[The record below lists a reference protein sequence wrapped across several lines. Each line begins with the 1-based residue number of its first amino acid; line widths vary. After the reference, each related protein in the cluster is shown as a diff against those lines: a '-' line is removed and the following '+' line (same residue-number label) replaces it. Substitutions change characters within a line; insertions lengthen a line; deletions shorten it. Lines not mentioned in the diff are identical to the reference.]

1 MRKKLLKNRSVRV
14 KMTLMLIIIMT
25 SVILLSV
32 LINLTMLKTY
42 YTVKEKKTIKESY
55 YQIQKVFQKDTV
67 RKNDV
72 DEIAKTYNYRVLISD
87 GSGTIV
93 YSSEGEKSLM
103 YKSLWNILN
112 ENLDKISNQIKKQ
125 GYAVMTNTN
134 KSMGTSINLMGYLD
148 GDYTV
153 IISTPMES
161 IQTSAR
167 LSGQFTMYVG
177 LILIICGAVAM
188 YLYSRQFTRPI
199 EDMAKAANQMS
210 HLDFDVK
217 VPTGSDDELGRLGAS
232 INELSSKLEFTI
244 SELKTAN
251 NELQKD
257 IEQKVQID
265 EMRKE
270 FLSHVSHELK
280 TPLTSISGY
289 SELIESG
296 MAADEDIVRFAA
308 EIHKNSNRLLTLIN
322 DIIRLSELDQVEEHN
337 CFEELDIYDIAQNC
351 VEMLRLSARK
361 HDVTIELHGVH
372 RIICANRQMMDELV
386 YNLCDNAIRYNNP
399 GGRVDITVDAAVAFD
414 KTAET
419 GATIIEVKDTG
430 IGISKEHQER
440 IFERFYRV
448 DKSRSKSTGGTGLGL
463 AIVKHIV
470 AAHKNASLSLTS
482 EPGKGTCI
490 RVAFKMKT
498 NLE

>member
-280 TPLTSISGY
+280 TPIALIQGYAEGLIDNVNDDPESRAFYADVIVDEARKMNEMVKKLLSLNHLEFGNDPVEMECFDLTALIHGVLQSSGL
-289 SELIESG
+289 LIEQKGVTVKLHQQEPLYVWGDEFRVEEVITNYVSNALNHIDG
-296 MAADEDIVRFAA
+296 DKILDIRCKVENGIVRTSVFNTGQQIPKEDIDKIWIKFYKVD
-308 EIHKNSNRLLTLIN
+308 K
-322 DIIRLSELDQVEEHN
+322 
-337 CFEELDIYDIAQNC
+337 
-351 VEMLRLSARK
+351 AR
-361 HDVTIELHGVH
+361 TRE
-372 RIICANRQMMDELV
+372 
-386 YNLCDNAIRYNNP
+386 Y
-399 GGRVDITVDAAVAFD
+399 GGS
-414 KTAET
+414 
-419 GATIIEVKDTG
+419 G
-430 IGISKEHQER
+430 IGLS
-440 IFERFYRV
+440 
-448 DKSRSKSTGGTGLGL
+448 
-463 AIVKHIV
+463 IVKAIMDSMRQQCGV
-470 AAHKNASLSLTS
+470 ENYANGVEFWFT
-482 EPGKGTCI
+482 
-490 RVAFKMKT
+490 
-498 NLE
+498 LEHREHPEE

>member
-1 MRKKLLKNRSVRV
+1 MILSHFLTGS
-14 KMTLMLIIIMT
+14 IIEPI
-25 SVILLSV
+25 
-32 LINLTMLKTY
+32 
-42 YTVKEKKTIKESY
+42 
-55 YQIQKVFQKDTV
+55 
-67 RKNDV
+67 
-72 DEIAKTYNYRVLISD
+72 
-87 GSGTIV
+87 
-93 YSSEGEKSLM
+93 
-103 YKSLWNILN
+103 
-112 ENLDKISNQIKKQ
+112 ENLADNLDASDSVKVYKELVPFVQTIKKQ
-125 GYAVMTNTN
+125 HEDIMRNA
-134 KSMGTSINLMGYLD
+134 
-148 GDYTV
+148 
-153 IISTPMES
+153 
-161 IQTSAR
+161 
-167 LSGQFTMYVG
+167 TM
-177 LILIICGAVAM
+177 
-188 YLYSRQFTRPI
+188 RQ
-199 EDMAKAANQMS
+199 
-210 HLDFDVK
+210 
-217 VPTGSDDELGRLGAS
+217 
-232 INELSSKLEFTI
+232 EFT
-244 SELKTAN
+244 AN
-251 NELQKD
+251 
-257 IEQKVQID
+257 
-265 EMRKE
+265 
-270 FLSHVSHELK
+270 VSHELK

-322 DIIRLSELDQVEEHN
+322 DIIRLSELDQVEEQN

-351 VEMLRLSARK
+351 VEMLRLSAKK
-361 HDVTIELHGVH
+361 HDVTMELHGVH

>member
-1 MRKKLLKNRSVRV
+1 
-14 KMTLMLIIIMT
+14 MTLMLIIIMT

-188 YLYSRQFTRPI
+188 YLYSRQFTKPI

-280 TPLTSISGY
+280 TPIALIQGYAEGLKEGVNEDAESREFYCDVIMDEASKMNQMVKNLLTLNQLEFG
-289 SELIESG
+289 
-296 MAADEDIVRFAA
+296 DEDIVFDRFNLTALVRGVLQSM
-308 EIHKNSNRLLTLIN
+308 EIMADQAGAKILLHT
-322 DIIRLSELDQVEEHN
+322 EE
-337 CFEELDIYDIAQNC
+337 DIYAWADEFK
-351 VEMLRLSARK
+351 VEQVVKNYVS
-361 HDVTIELHGVH
+361 
-372 RIICANRQMMDELV
+372 
-386 YNLCDNAIRYNNP
+386 NACHHVS
-399 GGRVDITVDAAVAFD
+399 GDMV
-414 KTAET
+414 
-419 GATIIEVKDTG
+419 IEVKMVQKDGKVRVSVFNTGTPIPEADIVHIWDKFYKVDKAHTREYGGNG
-430 IGISKEHQER
+430 IGLSIVKAIMKSFHQEYGVKNYDNGVEFW
-440 IFERFYRV
+440 FELDV
-448 DKSRSKSTGGTGLGL
+448 Q
-463 AIVKHIV
+463 
-470 AAHKNASLSLTS
+470 
-482 EPGKGTCI
+482 
-490 RVAFKMKT
+490 
-498 NLE
+498 

>member
-55 YQIQKVFQKDTV
+55 YQTQKVFQKDTV

-280 TPLTSISGY
+280 TPMTAIIGYADTLLTVRLSPKRQEIAPDYIRNECRRLSRL
-289 SELIESG
+289 SVKMLELTGLYETG
-296 MAADEDIVRFAA
+296 EAEFVPVEVQMNQFLEDVKKLVTYKLQEKKICL
-308 EIHKNSNRLLTLIN
+308 EIHCNP
-322 DIIRLSELDQVEEHN
+322 
-337 CFEELDIYDIAQNC
+337 EELRKTFDPDL
-351 VEMLRLSARK
+351 MMSA
-361 HDVTIELHGVH
+361 VTNFI
-372 RIICANRQMMDELV
+372 
-386 YNLCDNAIRYNNP
+386 DNAVKASDENSKIVLEATQNHLSVQDYGKGIP
-399 GGRVDITVDAAVAFD
+399 KEDLKRVTEAF
-414 KTAET
+414 
-419 GATIIEVKDTG
+419 
-430 IGISKEHQER
+430 
-440 IFERFYRV
+440 YMV
-448 DKSRSKSTGGTGLGL
+448 DKSRSRVKGSVGLGL
-463 AIVKHIV
+463 ALCQKIADIHGFQLEI
-470 AAHKNASLSLTS
+470 TS
-482 EPGKGTCI
+482 HLGKGTI
-490 RVAFKMKT
+490 ISV
-498 NLE
+498 LW

>member
-270 FLSHVSHELK
+270 FLSHVSHELD
-280 TPLTSISGY
+280 S
-289 SELIESG
+289 
-296 MAADEDIVRFAA
+296 
-308 EIHKNSNRLLTLIN
+308 
-322 DIIRLSELDQVEEHN
+322 
-337 CFEELDIYDIAQNC
+337 C
-351 VEMLRLSARK
+351 V
-361 HDVTIELHGVH
+361 
-372 RIICANRQMMDELV
+372 
-386 YNLCDNAIRYNNP
+386 
-399 GGRVDITVDAAVAFD
+399 GR
-414 KTAET
+414 
-419 GATIIEVKDTG
+419 
-430 IGISKEHQER
+430 
-440 IFERFYRV
+440 
-448 DKSRSKSTGGTGLGL
+448 
-463 AIVKHIV
+463 
-470 AAHKNASLSLTS
+470 
-482 EPGKGTCI
+482 
-490 RVAFKMKT
+490 
-498 NLE
+498 

>member
-1 MRKKLLKNRSVRV
+1 MRLKRIEKEIIKEPFSQSQDDIDADHHHDVGD
-14 KMTLMLIIIMT
+14 LIISTDQSYYVEDILYCEGKEDDQR
-25 SVILLSV
+25 ILLPD
-32 LINLTMLKTY
+32 T
-42 YTVKEKKTIKESY
+42 ES
-55 YQIQKVFQKDTV
+55 FSKDTV
-67 RKNDV
+67 RKNDG

-188 YLYSRQFTRPI
+188 YLYSRQFTKPI

-280 TPLTSISGY
+280 TPIALMGIF
-289 SELIESG
+289 
-296 MAADEDIVRFAA
+296 R
-308 EIHKNSNRLLTLIN
+308 RLE
-322 DIIRLSELDQVEEHN
+322 RQ
-337 CFEELDIYDIAQNC
+337 Y
-351 VEMLRLSARK
+351 LR
-361 HDVTIELHGVH
+361 
-372 RIICANRQMMDELV
+372 
-386 YNLCDNAIRYNNP
+386 
-399 GGRVDITVDAAVAFD
+399 
-414 KTAET
+414 
-419 GATIIEVKDTG
+419 
-430 IGISKEHQER
+430 
-440 IFERFYRV
+440 
-448 DKSRSKSTGGTGLGL
+448 
-463 AIVKHIV
+463 
-470 AAHKNASLSLTS
+470 
-482 EPGKGTCI
+482 
-490 RVAFKMKT
+490 
-498 NLE
+498 

>member
-1 MRKKLLKNRSVRV
+1 MTKKKIVTFFKSLKFRLIILFLLFGILPGILLRAGMLQAYEKKAVSNRSIDILSQAKILANRV
-14 KMTLMLIIIMT
+14 VADDYLHNST
-25 SVILLSV
+25 SEVINAQLDQLSTIYDGRVILIDDTFRIVKDTYGLDQDKTIISEEVMQSFYGKEMSNYDSENRYIEMTIPLTDAGTKDVVGVMLVSVSTDSILS
-32 LINLTMLKTY
+32 NLDYLKTSIL
-42 YTVKEKKTIKESY
+42 TIQVISALV
-55 YQIQKVFQKDTV
+55 ILAVAVFLAGRLT
-67 RKNDV
+67 RPFF
-72 DEIAKTYNYRVLISD
+72 
-87 GSGTIV
+87 
-93 YSSEGEKSLM
+93 
-103 YKSLWNILN
+103 
-112 ENLDKISNQIKKQ
+112 KISKSIEEIQT
-125 GYAVMTNTN
+125 GYGSSDLKVDDFSETQE
-134 KSMGTSINLMGYLD
+134 
-148 GDYTV
+148 
-153 IISTPMES
+153 ISTKFNEL
-161 IQTSAR
+161 TAR
-167 LSGQFTMYVG
+167 MKVLDD
-177 LILIICGAVAM
+177 
-188 YLYSRQFTRPI
+188 SRQ
-199 EDMAKAANQMS
+199 
-210 HLDFDVK
+210 
-217 VPTGSDDELGRLGAS
+217 
-232 INELSSKLEFTI
+232 EFV
-244 SELKTAN
+244 SN
-251 NELQKD
+251 
-257 IEQKVQID
+257 
-265 EMRKE
+265 
-270 FLSHVSHELK
+270 VSHELK

-361 HDVTIELHGVH
+361 HDVTMELHGVH

-386 YNLCDNAIRYNNP
+386 YNLCDNAIRYNRK
-399 GGRVDITVDAAVAFD
+399 GGRVTVTAVAFD

>member
-1 MRKKLLKNRSVRV
+1 MKKKINIQF
-14 KMTLMLIIIMT
+14 LIITLLAILTTVSLSIFVFYELFKQEVMADLKTNTQLLVETDAWEQIVEKKDAGALDDGVKQLRLTLVDGTGEVILDTNAEVGSMDNHSARPEISQALQAGEGQAIRQSSTIGKNAFYYAIRLENGSVLRTAKEAGSIT
-25 SVILLSV
+25 SVFESILPVIVILCVLLFALCMILSHF
-32 LINLTMLKTY
+32 LT
-42 YTVKEKKTIKESY
+42 
-55 YQIQKVFQKDTV
+55 
-67 RKNDV
+67 
-72 DEIAKTYNYRVLISD
+72 
-87 GSGTIV
+87 GSII
-93 YSSEGEKSLM
+93 EP
-103 YKSLWNILN
+103 I
-112 ENLDKISNQIKKQ
+112 ENLADNLDASDSVKVYKELVPFVQTIKKQ
-125 GYAVMTNTN
+125 HEDIMRNA
-134 KSMGTSINLMGYLD
+134 
-148 GDYTV
+148 
-153 IISTPMES
+153 
-161 IQTSAR
+161 
-167 LSGQFTMYVG
+167 TM
-177 LILIICGAVAM
+177 
-188 YLYSRQFTRPI
+188 RQ
-199 EDMAKAANQMS
+199 
-210 HLDFDVK
+210 
-217 VPTGSDDELGRLGAS
+217 
-232 INELSSKLEFTI
+232 EFT
-244 SELKTAN
+244 AN
-251 NELQKD
+251 
-257 IEQKVQID
+257 
-265 EMRKE
+265 
-270 FLSHVSHELK
+270 VSHELK

-322 DIIRLSELDQVEEHN
+322 DIIRLSELDQVEEQN

-351 VEMLRLSARK
+351 VEMLRLSAKK
-361 HDVTIELHGVH
+361 HDVTMELHGVH

-490 RVAFKMKT
+490 RVAFKMKS

>member
-280 TPLTSISGY
+280 TPIALIQGYAEGLKEGVNEDAESREFYCDVIMDEASKMNQMVKNLLTLNQLEFG
-289 SELIESG
+289 
-296 MAADEDIVRFAA
+296 DEDIVFDRFNLTALVRGVLQSM
-308 EIHKNSNRLLTLIN
+308 EIMADQAWAKILLHI
-322 DIIRLSELDQVEEHN
+322 EE
-337 CFEELDIYDIAQNC
+337 DIYAWADEFK
-351 VEMLRLSARK
+351 VEQVVKNYVS
-361 HDVTIELHGVH
+361 
-372 RIICANRQMMDELV
+372 
-386 YNLCDNAIRYNNP
+386 NACHHVS
-399 GGRVDITVDAAVAFD
+399 GDMV
-414 KTAET
+414 
-419 GATIIEVKDTG
+419 IEVKMVQKDGKVRVSVFNTGTPIPEADIAHIWDKFYKVDKAHTREYGGNG
-430 IGISKEHQER
+430 IGLSIVKAIMKSFHQEYGVKNYDNGVEFW
-440 IFERFYRV
+440 FELDV
-448 DKSRSKSTGGTGLGL
+448 Q
-463 AIVKHIV
+463 
-470 AAHKNASLSLTS
+470 
-482 EPGKGTCI
+482 
-490 RVAFKMKT
+490 
-498 NLE
+498 

>member
-280 TPLTSISGY
+280 TPIALIQGYAEGLKEGVNEDAESREFYCDVIMDEASKMNQMVKNLLTLNQLEFG
-289 SELIESG
+289 
-296 MAADEDIVRFAA
+296 DEDIVFDRFNLTALVRGVLQSM
-308 EIHKNSNRLLTLIN
+308 EIMADQAGAKILLHI
-322 DIIRLSELDQVEEHN
+322 EE
-337 CFEELDIYDIAQNC
+337 DIYAWADEFK
-351 VEMLRLSARK
+351 VEQVVKNYVS
-361 HDVTIELHGVH
+361 
-372 RIICANRQMMDELV
+372 
-386 YNLCDNAIRYNNP
+386 NACHHVS
-399 GGRVDITVDAAVAFD
+399 GDMV
-414 KTAET
+414 
-419 GATIIEVKDTG
+419 IEVKMVQKDGKVRVSVFNTGTPIPEADIAHIWDKFYKVDKAHTREYGGNG
-430 IGISKEHQER
+430 IGLSIVKAIMKSFHQEYGVKNYDNGVEFW
-440 IFERFYRV
+440 FELDV
-448 DKSRSKSTGGTGLGL
+448 Q
-463 AIVKHIV
+463 
-470 AAHKNASLSLTS
+470 
-482 EPGKGTCI
+482 
-490 RVAFKMKT
+490 
-498 NLE
+498 